1 MWKIRISLAVWNL
14 SNPYEDV
21 SLPYNN
27 GTEISGKRLATA
39 ILSALQ
45 RSLEMTRPTGE
56 AEKEEDADGDVVIV
70 VGSTSKQVRLVIDS
84 MTHTQLLLGERTLI
98 EFVMDLT
105 RKVINLISNKYRI
118 KHGQK
123 IKLYSAYSNDFGNP
137 QIPAKVLSNE

>member
-39 ILSALQ
+39 ILSAIQ
-45 RSLEMTRPTGE
+45 RGLEMTRPTRE
-56 AEKEEDADGDVVIV
+56 AEEEEDADGDVIV

-137 QIPAKVLSNE
+137 QIPPKVLCNE